1 MKRVVLSVW
10 VVLTACAAFAGYGTA
25 PSISEAAP
33 PVATSDVAFSSNTQ
47 VCPACIGGRC
57 FVCSYGFGRTPS
69 GATCRIC
76 RGTGRCFLCNG
87 TWSISSGVR
96 RPTVEYDDCYACR
109 MHNGRCPLSRINDY
123 DCKSSC
129 VCKGTGYCLKC
140 QGTGWM
146 VKVNGRRL

>member
-47 VCPACIGGRC
+47 DCPACLTVAGRC
-57 FVCSYGFGRTPS
+57 YVCTAGRTPS
-69 GATCRIC
+69 GAVCRIC
-76 RGTGRCFLCNG
+76 RGRGRCFLCNG
-87 TWSISSGVR
+87 TRRISSGVR
-96 RPTVEYDDCYACR
+96 RPTVEYDVCSSCR
-109 MHNGRCPLSRINDY
+109 MCVGRCPVGRFNG
-123 DCKSSC
+123 CKSSC
-129 VCKGTGYCLKC
+129 VCKGTGYCPTC
-140 QGTGWM
+140 QGTGNM